1 MAGRVR
7 RRDGAP
13 PRVHAYRFV
22 VSRSRNVQLI
32 SGPALSGP
40 PATFIDESSLPL
52 GRVFPRFQAAN
63 PLLDF
68 DGWVRP
74 SVPAE
79 AIGRKPYA
87 RFVFGATMGGDAVRG
102 PCATCTF
109 LCRFDVTAWEP
120 CTSPYVISG
129 LTVGE
134 HLFQVRAV
142 ASDGTL
148 DPLAAFYTWAVD
160 FGPWVG
166 FVVRPPAAVNTSL
179 LNFAFA
185 SASGCALSYSINGS
199 SWLPI
204 AGVGNMSTPVLFT
217 LPNTTSEGMNT
228 LKVACTLA
236 DNTIVTSKYSW
247 RLDTVAPTVALL
259 TGALT
264 NGSVIHQDTATWLVE
279 INDTDAL
286 SGPGSGV
293 SDVQCRLVDST
304 NSTTPAPLFDWTP
317 CPSAL
322 QGSVN
327 ATGLSALRN
336 GSYAMQIYAT
346 DYAGSS
352 SDILV
357 APFVVDTSL
366 PLMPTVTIAALNV
379 TLTPNINSTAQTAY
393 YQISNALNGIVTFA
407 NGTAVGAFV
416 AAASGLAGLIFV
428 PTPARFSGDRRG
440 TMFGFDVQAA
450 DASLRLGGELQHV
463 SLTVPHINSAPYL
476 DATQPLFM
484 RDAYNTGAALH
495 NTVLGELVADVLAPG
510 VTDADNDPVG
520 IAVVSA
526 QSALGTWE
534 ASADGGVTWF
544 DLTTASTAW
553 PVLVG
558 GGALDRLRFMP
569 RLDQPGVLST
579 TDWAATASLAF
590 YAWDGSDGSI
600 SGSPCKTVT
609 VLSPEAEAASALNTT
624 LLVLVREL
632 QNAANGSTV
641 CIPFNTTFA
650 PAGPFSADVG
660 VAVIR
665 LFDMT
670 SVRITDADARA
681 ARSAAS
687 AFAAVVAG
695 CPPSYPSG
703 VDLPVSQMGAALLLS
718 SDSGALPDLTPPWT
732 VEAWVR
738 KRARLSST
746 IFMSSTNYSVANSTA
761 LLLECSGAS
770 FTIGVR
776 LVGGQP
782 SGPTEFSFGV
792 EAPLDVWTHLA
803 FVADSQSLSLFV
815 NGTLAAPPLALV
827 GVLLPSGSVGYNF
840 SVSAFTVDELR
851 IWNVARSA
859 QQIAAALQSQLPAAP
874 GLIASPAV
882 GLLYS
887 LRFEEG
893 CGYSAN
899 GTVSQRLNA
908 SLVGG
913 ASFVRGVSLACV
925 ELVGVFPEE
934 GPPAGG
940 SVVTLM
946 GFGFP
951 AAQSSDAACVFSN
964 GLYSKASP
972 VSNTSVSCVV
982 PPAVGDGAVF
992 ISYSDPAVGCYA
1004 AQGVTFTYASAF
1016 VAGIHPTQG
1025 PVAGGTLVTLFGS
1038 GFHAAP
1044 GAAVCRFSCL
1054 LADNGTPTSAAWVV
1068 SASLLQCEAPTQA
1081 NASACI
1087 VDVSLN
1093 NGVDWVPHPQ
1103 LFTFFDSLLAATPLP
1118 RTKGTLTVQHGS
1130 SELLQ
1135 TGPTTGGGLLRLLLP
1150 PHDSGALSRATL
1162 PACGIGTL
1170 RPLAAR
1176 LAGANSIE
1184 CVSPA
1189 RVRGASAVTVSVN
1202 GRDWEA
1208 LAGAFGPRRFVVH
1221 SPPVAIAVLPEEAP
1235 AVGGALLTV
1244 FGSGGAA
1251 AWDLSCAFGSSAADG
1266 LAPADARTARNLG
1279 AQLEQ
1284 GVQCLSP
1291 NVSPG
1296 FVAVRISGDGMAGP
1310 TSFNGV
1316 LQFLAREA
1324 PLTNGAFPRVLDAN
1338 GGTLLAV
1345 SGSHFSSSMLCAF
1358 ANRTTAPVHFVSTA
1372 LVQCETPP
1380 GAPGLNAVAI
1390 MPALRDAAAP
1400 NDQDSGAVRV
1410 AYAAGIADP
1419 AASADGVPLG
1429 MLCAFRAVRIA
1440 ASAGPDGAVDCRLPA
1455 GFVESA
1461 PAGLGNNWQ
1470 DVTYDP
1476 SSGPLTDGF
1485 ANLTSLQGRLGDLAA
1500 FPDAG
1505 SATGFTQLNANFS
1518 VPAPFAAAQLSC
1530 KFMEAGRVSIVPA
1543 ATGSSATLCAVPPAL
1558 SSLGGFV
1565 VVRLLLSAA
1574 DATVELAETQFMY
1587 SPAPRVT
1594 NVALPRVIARGTDL
1608 QGRMHPGLLLWSG
1621 RPVAVA
1627 GAHFAGATSIAC
1639 RFGSEIRP
1647 AAWVSTALVRCE
1659 LTDTAAVDPATPV
1672 AVAERA
1678 ADDASWSAAASCAV
1692 FSWLR

>member
-1 MAGRVR
+1 M
-7 RRDGAP
+7 
-13 PRVHAYRFV
+13 
-22 VSRSRNVQLI
+22 
-32 SGPALSGP
+32 
-40 PATFIDESSLPL
+40 
-52 GRVFPRFQAAN
+52 
-63 PLLDF
+63 
-68 DGWVRP
+68 RP

-79 AIGRKPYA
+79 ATGRKPYA
-87 RFVFGATMGGDAVRG
+87 RFVFGATMGGEAVRG

-109 LCRFDVTAWEP
+109 LCRLDVTAWEP
-120 CTSPYVISG
+120 CTSPYVIGG

-166 FVVRPPAAVNTSL
+166 FVMRPPAAVNTLSL
-179 LNFAFA
+179 QFGLA
-185 SASGCALSYSINGS
+185 SASGCALSYSLNNLS
-199 SWLPI
+199 NKLPWLPI
-204 AGVGNMSTPVLFT
+204 VGVGSISTPVNFT
-217 LPNTTSEGMNT
+217 LPNTTVEGMNT
-228 LKVACTLA
+228 LQVACTLA
-236 DNTIVTSKYSW
+236 DNTTVTSKDSW

-259 TGALT
+259 LAYEDELT
-264 NGSVIHQDTATWLVE
+264 IGSVIHRDTATWLVQ

-286 SGPGSGV
+286 SEPGSGV
-293 SDVQCRLVDST
+293 SDVQCRLVDSA
-304 NSTTPAPLFDWTP
+304 NVTTPAPLFDWTP

-322 QGSVN
+322 QGSVS
-327 ATGLSALRN
+327 ATGLSALPD
-336 GSYAMQIYAT
+336 GSYAMQIFAK

-352 SDILV
+352 SDIFV

-366 PLMPTVTIAALNV
+366 PLTPTAAINALVV
-379 TLTPNINSTAQTAY
+379 TLTPHINSTAQTAY
-393 YQISNALNGIVTFA
+393 YMISNVVNCVVNLTNI
-407 NGTAVGAFV
+407 TAAR
-416 AAASGLAGLIFV
+416 GLAGLTFV
-428 PTPARFSGDRRG
+428 PTPHRFSGDRLG
-440 TMFGFDVQAA
+440 SVFGFDVQAA
-450 DASLRLGGELQHV
+450 DALFRPGGELQHV
-463 SLTVPHINSAPYL
+463 RLTVPHINSAPVL
-476 DATQPLFM
+476 VDATRPLFL

-495 NTVLGELVADVLAPG
+495 NTVLGELVAELIADVMAPA
-510 VTDADNDPVG
+510 VTDADYDPVG
-520 IAVVSA
+520 MAVVSA

-534 ASADGGVTWF
+534 ASADGGVTWL
-544 DLTTASTAW
+544 DLTAASTAW

-558 GGALDRLRFMP
+558 GGALDRLRFTP

-590 YAWDGSDGSI
+590 YAWDGSDGSN
-600 SGSPCKTVT
+600 SGSICKV
-609 VLSPEAEAASALNTT
+609 VSVQSPDAEAASARNTT
-624 LLVLVREL
+624 LLVLVRQL
-632 QNAANGSTV
+632 QSAANGSTV
-641 CIPFNTTFA
+641 CIPFDTTFA

-665 LFDMT
+665 LFDMA

-687 AFAAVVAG
+687 AFAAAVAG
-695 CPPSYPSG
+695 CPPNHPSG
-703 VDLPVSQMGAALLLS
+703 VDFPVSQIGALLLS
-718 SDSGALPDLTPPWT
+718 SGTGALSDLVPPWT

-746 IFMSSTNYSVANSTA
+746 IFMSPSSYSVANSTA

-776 LVGGQP
+776 LSGGQP
-782 SGPTEFSFGV
+782 SAPTEFSFGV

-803 FVADSQSLSLFV
+803 FVDDGQSLSLFV
-815 NGTLAAPPLALV
+815 NGTLAAPPLALG
-827 GVLLPSGSVGYNF
+827 GVLLPCGSVGYNF
-840 SVSAFTVDELR
+840 SVSAFSVDELR

-859 QQIAAALQSQLPAAP
+859 QQIAATLQAQLPAAP
-874 GLIASPAV
+874 ELNTTPAV

-899 GTVSQRLNA
+899 GTVSQTLNA

-925 ELVGVFPEE
+925 ELAGVYPEE

-940 SVVTLM
+940 SVITLM

-951 AAQSSDAACVFSN
+951 TAQSADAACVFSN
-964 GLYSKASP
+964 GLYSKAVQTP
-972 VSNTSVSCVV
+972 GSNTSVSCVV
-982 PPAVGDGAVF
+982 PPAVGDGAVLV
-992 ISYSDPAVGCYA
+992 SYSDPGVGCYA

-1054 LADNGTPTSAAWVV
+1054 LADDGTPTAEAWVV
-1068 SASLLQCEAPTQA
+1068 SASLLQCETPTQA
-1081 NASACI
+1081 NASACL

-1103 LFTFFDSLLAATPLP
+1103 LFTFFSSLLAATPLP
-1118 RTKGTLTVQHGS
+1118 RINGTLAMQRGS

-1170 RPLAAR
+1170 RPLSAR

-1189 RVRGASAVTVSVN
+1189 RVRGASPVTVSVN

-1221 SPPVAIAVLPEEAP
+1221 SPPTAVAVLPEEAP
-1235 AVGGALLTV
+1235 AVGGAMLTV

-1266 LAPADARTARNLG
+1266 LAPADARTSRALG

-1284 GVQCLSP
+1284 GVQCFSP
-1291 NVSPG
+1291 SVSPG

-1310 TSFNGV
+1310 TSFSGV

-1324 PLTNGAFPRVLDAN
+1324 PLTSGAFPRVLDAN

-1345 SGSHFSSSMLCAF
+1345 SGSHFTSSMLCAF

-1372 LVQCETPP
+1372 IVQCETPP

-1390 MPALRDAAAP
+1390 VPALRDAAAP

-1429 MLCAFRAVRIA
+1429 ILCAFRAVRIA

-1470 DVTYDP
+1470 DVAYGNWT
-1476 SSGPLTDGF
+1476 GILTDGYV
-1485 ANLTSLQGRLGDLAA
+1485 NVTSLQGRLGDLAA

-1505 SATGFTQLNANFS
+1505 SATGFTQLNASFA
-1518 VPAPFAAAQLSC
+1518 VPALFAAAQLSC
-1530 KFMEAGRVSIVPA
+1530 KFIEAGRVSIVPA
-1543 ATGSSATLCAVPPAL
+1543 GTVSSATLCAVPPAL

-1608 QGRMHPGLLLWSG
+1608 LGRVHPGLLLWSG

-1647 AAWVSTALVRCE
+1647 AAWVSSALVRCE
-1659 LTDTAAVDPATPV
+1659 LTDTAAVDPASPV

-1692 FSWLR
+1692 YSWLR